1 MSVCIRCGKERIVVS
16 SRKEMV
22 SKSEVVYTTTV
33 CPDPECQKIVEKG
46 LRDEERKRV
55 ALKDEQEKR
64 ELQRLAARKVAG

>member
-1 MSVCIRCGKERIVVS
+1 VSVCIRCGKERIVVS

>member
-1 MSVCIRCGKERIVVS
+1 
-16 SRKEMV
+16 MV

>member
-22 SKSEVVYTTTV
+22 SKSEVVYTTTA

>member
-1 MSVCIRCGKERIVVS
+1 VSVCIRCGKERIVVS
-16 SRKEMV
+16 SRKEVV